1 MPFYE
6 YRHPTTGKTIEVM
19 QSMKQDHTFVD
30 SKGVEWQRV
39 FHAPNASIDTEMD
52 PFSQSDWDKRTKKD
66 GMTYGEMM
74 DLSKE
79 MSVKREKSAGLD
91 PIKQKAVKKYEKKC
105 RKPHP
110 NKSK

>member
-6 YRHPTTGKTIEVM
+6 YQHPETGKTIEVM
-19 QSMKQDHTFVD
+19 QSMKENHIFID
-30 SKGVEWQRV
+30 SEGVEWSRV
-39 FHAPNASIDTEMD
+39 FHAPNAAIDTEMD
-52 PFSQSDWDKRTKKD
+52 PYSQSDWNKRTKKP

-79 MSVKREKSAGLD
+79 MSVKRESKEGID
-91 PIKQKAVKKYEKKC
+91 PIKNKTVKKYEKKT
-105 RKPHP
+105 RKAHP